1 VTRKPIKP
9 KPGGKATSAKLP
21 ASKKV
26 ASAQPETTTAFAKA
40 RSGPQ
45 GYNPAPTDRLFARL
59 GAAAGMTHEQI
70 AKALLI
76 DEKTLLKHFREELH
90 DGAHKAH
97 LQVVGNLFRIAT
109 QTQDNKAALTAAI
122 WWTKARLGWRGDN
135 GPPIEASVDAPA
147 GAGPVRFTLKIGER
161 TDASDE

>member
-1 VTRKPIKP
+1 VTRKPSKP
-9 KPGGKATSAKLP
+9 KPGGKAPSASVP
-21 ASKKV
+21 PSKKV
-26 ASAQPETTTAFAKA
+26 AASEAGTSTAFTKA
-40 RSGPQ
+40 RLGPG
-45 GYNPAPTDRLFARL
+45 GYNPASTDRLFAKL

-70 AKALLI
+70 AKALFI
-76 DEKTLLKHFREELH
+76 DEKTLRQYFAEELH